1 MTPTDAAIDLEAL
14 AALAD
19 EPLDWRFKA
28 IPVGAWGKTVG
39 GLLAER
45 PRLSDFGTPLLTLDA
60 PALES
65 NLRTMAAY
73 CAAAGVRLA
82 PHGKTTMAP
91 ALWSRQLEAG
101 AWGITVANVPQLR
114 VGRAFGVRRLHLA
127 NALVD
132 PAALRWI
139 SAELDADPD
148 FGFSSWVDSRRTVEL
163 MDDTLRARG
172 AQQPLDVFVELGA
185 PGARTGA
192 REIDEALEIAAAIA
206 ASPTLRLVGV
216 AGYEGVVAHDA
227 SPESVEA
234 VSTYLHRIA
243 ELHSRLLTAG
253 LYRDSDEVFIT
264 AGGSAFFDQ
273 VVEILG
279 AMSGPGVSVLLRSG
293 AYLVHD
299 DGFYSGISPFSR
311 GTGDAPLQSAM
322 HGWARVLSHPEPELV
337 LLDGGKRDFPFD
349 EGLPTP
355 QHTRGK
361 TDDLST
367 STFVT
372 ALADQHTFLR
382 VDPRVLLAVGDVVR
396 FGLSHPCTALD
407 KWTLIPVL
415 DDASAAD
422 PVIVDLVRTY
432 F

>member
-1 MTPTDAAIDLEAL
+1 MTPTDAAIDPEAL

-28 IPVGAWGKTVG
+28 IPVTAWGKTVG
-39 GLLAER
+39 ELLAER
-45 PRLSDFGTPLLTLDA
+45 PHLSRFGTPLLTLDA

-73 CAAAGVRLA
+73 CAEAGVLLA

-101 AWGITVANVPQLR
+101 AWGVTVANVPQLR

-132 PAALRWI
+132 PDAVSWI
-139 SAELDADPD
+139 SAELDADPS
-148 FGFSSWVDSRRTVEL
+148 FGFSCWVDSRRAIAS
-163 MDDTLRARG
+163 MDHALRSRQ
-172 AQQPLDVFVELGA
+172 AQRPMDVFIELGA
-185 PGARTGA
+185 PGARTGI
-192 REIDEALEIAAAIA
+192 REVDEALEVAKAIA
-206 ASPTLRLVGV
+206 ATPTLRLIGV

-227 SPESVEA
+227 TSESRRSVGA
-234 VSTYLHRIA
+234 YLHRIA

-253 LYRDSDEVFIT
+253 LYRDADEVYIT

-273 VVEILG
+273 VAEILG
-279 AMSGPGVSVLLRSG
+279 PLSGPGISVLLRSG
-293 AYLVHD
+293 AYLIHD
-299 DGFYSGISPFSR
+299 DGFYRGISPFAR
-311 GTGDAPLQSAM
+311 GVGKPLQSAM
-322 HGWARVLSHPEPELV
+322 HGWARVLSRPESDLV

-361 TDDLST
+361 TDDLATRAS
-367 STFVT
+367 VT
-372 ALADQHTFLR
+372 AVADQHTFMR
-382 VDPRVLLAVGDVVR
+382 VDPRASLAVGDVVR
-396 FGLSHPCTALD
+396 LGLSHPCTAFD
-407 KWTLIPVL
+407 KWSLIPVL

-422 PVIVDLVRTY
+422 PVVVDLIRTY